1 MVGPA
6 AERGEGINEDMLE
19 NYLLEDT
26 TRTLGRIGQRS
37 YALGMAAGFF
47 PGGDR
52 TDPFGRPGQVQSA
65 RDVSDSPEPLDP
77 EGVAGRAPSKRNKG
91 KAKAKPVFQTVSD
104 DEDSTSRQEDDD
116 EDARSGGSDN

>member
-1 MVGPA
+1 MVAPA
-6 AERGEGINEDMLE
+6 ADRGDGINEDNLD

-37 YALGMAAGFF
+37 HVLGMAAGFF

-52 TDPFGRPGQVQSA
+52 NDPFGRPGRTQSNRVA
-65 RDVSDSPEPLDP
+65 YGSPEPLDP
-77 EGVAGRAPSKRNKG
+77 EGVASRAPSKRNKG

>member
-65 RDVSDSPEPLDP
+65 RDVSDSPPLP
-77 EGVAGRAPSKRNKG
+77 EDDGVPGRAPVKRNKG
-91 KAKAKPVFQTVSD
+91 KAKVSLFQEVTD
-104 DEDSTSRQEDDD
+104 DEDSTSEVDYDD
-116 EDARSGGSDN
+116 EDVRSRGSDEQ